1 MIDIVRLAD
10 HHRTGVF
17 SSGTAL
23 LDDFLRNEAY
33 FESGDYGTT
42 WVVVSEAGSPE
53 VIAFYT
59 LLYPYELSDSD
70 DASLALPAVELLCL
84 AVDKAH
90 QGTGVGTKI
99 LRGLID
105 RILEVQD
112 EYAINLLLLVA
123 ISSRVR
129 AWYFSRG
136 LGFHTADAPQDRMTL
151 YLPVV
156 EMRGLRESDP
166 DWDEK
171 RYTLP
176 TFTWPL
182 SFVEEEDNSETL

>member
-1 MIDIVRLAD
+1 MTDIVRLAD

-17 SSGTAL
+17 SSGSAL

-33 FESGDYGTT
+33 LETGDYGTT
-42 WVVVSEAGSPE
+42 WVVVPEAGSPE

-59 LLYPYELSDSD
+59 LLYPYELSDAD
-70 DASLALPAVELLCL
+70 EASLALPAVELLCL

-105 RILEVQD
+105 RILEVQK
-112 EYAINLLLLVA
+112 EYAIDLLLLVA
-123 ISSRVR
+123 LSARVR
-129 AWYFSRG
+129 AWYLSRG
-136 LGFHTADAPQDRMTL
+136 LGFHTAEAPQDRMTL
-151 YLPVV
+151 YLPVS
-156 EMRGLRESDP
+156 EMHGVRGSDP
-166 DWDEK
+166 DWDQK

-176 TFTWPL
+176 PFTWPL
-182 SFVEEEDNSETL
+182 PLTENEDG

>member
-1 MIDIVRLAD
+1 MTDAVRLAD

-17 SSGTAL
+17 SSGVAL

-33 FESGDYGTT
+33 LETGDYGTT
-42 WVVVSEAGSPE
+42 WVVVPEATSPE

-59 LLYPYELSDSD
+59 LLYPYELSDAD

-84 AVDKAH
+84 AVDTAY
-90 QGTGVGTKI
+90 QGTGVGTRI

-105 RILEVQD
+105 QILAVQE

-123 ISSRVR
+123 ISARVR
-129 AWYFSRG
+129 AWYLSRG
-136 LGFHTADAPQDRMTL
+136 LGFHTAATPQDRMTL
-151 YLPVV
+151 YLSVS
-156 EMRGLRESDP
+156 EMRDLRDSDLG
-166 DWDEK
+166 WDEK

-176 TFTWPL
+176 PFAWLPPL
-182 SFVEEEDNSETL
+182 TVKSEE